1 MTAIFPCPCLPFG
14 LPQPNPSLL
23 HSPHARLSP
32 VLWGSSPRTP
42 RPSPPACLFPLKDGN
57 PPPPSHR
64 FAVMD
69 YYTLSS
75 ERFSYPDPAQLTP
88 FPSVESPYVSDNAH
102 GQHASQSYL
111 LNYEYPQYPTYIQA
125 QPAPEY
131 FSASL
136 AAPDIHAA
144 YPSELPLHA
153 PVPVVTSGYSALI
166 SPATPLP
173 SALPSPADPTRRSS
187 QPDALVHPVVA
198 EQSPLDYY
206 GSVPQ
211 VIFPTPSELLTE
223 LNARE
228 HDAPSSSVSASDA
241 RAPASAAA
249 AAAAA
254 ASTGASKKGKASV
267 KQPETQRKAY
277 FRAVAESIGFTPT
290 DPDTIKSHDK
300 KRSYLECIE
309 QYVQWLHEQI
319 RLVGHEPA
327 PFERVPTYRGLNSRS
342 MRVSTRPQLLRH
354 APPVSDPP
362 PLTQTLLVH
371 MQDDIRKLH
380 VRMVEDQRNVSE
392 PARRAC
398 FSRGAPAEPTAQFVQ
413 LQTQLLVQH
422 ASAETQEL
430 RRHSVPSCVLPDPAM
445 PGFAVPQL
453 PPF

>member
-1 MTAIFPCPCLPFG
+1 MC
-14 LPQPNPSLL
+14 
-23 HSPHARLSP
+23 
-32 VLWGSSPRTP
+32 V
-42 RPSPPACLFPLKDGN
+42 
-57 PPPPSHR
+57 
-64 FAVMD
+64 
-69 YYTLSS
+69 
-75 ERFSYPDPAQLTP
+75 PAQ
-88 FPSVESPYVSDNAH
+88 
-102 GQHASQSYL
+102 G
-111 LNYEYPQYPTYIQA
+111 
-125 QPAPEY
+125 
-131 FSASL
+131 
-136 AAPDIHAA
+136 
-144 YPSELPLHA
+144 
-153 PVPVVTSGYSALI
+153 VVC
-166 SPATPLP
+166 
-173 SALPSPADPTRRSS
+173 R
-187 QPDALVHPVVA
+187 
-198 EQSPLDYY
+198 
-206 GSVPQ
+206 
-211 VIFPTPSELLTE
+211 
-223 LNARE
+223 
-228 HDAPSSSVSASDA
+228 
-241 RAPASAAA
+241 
-249 AAAAA
+249 
-254 ASTGASKKGKASV
+254 
-267 KQPETQRKAY
+267 
-277 FRAVAESIGFTPT
+277 
-290 DPDTIKSHDK
+290 DTIKSHDK